1 MAKDRKPKLT
11 KEETEIQD
19 GKYTRQ
25 ELQFV
30 DDLIEVEKTHKQWKK
45 HGICMIVLISQIVIN
60 LLRSASFSPIE
71 KCSIWD
77 WMLFSLYLVI
87 CGIVTVVST
96 RVVMRE

>member
-11 KEETEIQD
+11 KEEMEIQD